1 MKKAT
6 QYFHIV
12 VIAASL
18 VLFLSACGGGGRTFS
33 SSTEED
39 ISLHYAE
46 NLKLIRGEG
55 YIEARLRNPWDTTS
69 TLHTYILVDKN
80 AEVPQHIPDGTLVR
94 TPLEN
99 ALVYTAV
106 HCSLIKELEAVGSI
120 GGVCELQYIKVP
132 EVIEGCRNGS
142 IVDAGDGM
150 NPDIEK
156 IIDLHPDALMLSP
169 FENSG
174 GHGRVDKLDIPIIE
188 CADYMETSPL
198 GRAEWM
204 RFYGMLFGREAQ
216 ADSLFAVVEEKYSE
230 LKQMVTDANPEKPT
244 LITDLKS
251 GSAWYVPGGKS
262 TMGQLYADAGAQYV
276 FIDRNVSSSIPL
288 SFETVF
294 ERGQD
299 AQLWLVKYNQPQDMT
314 YEQMERD
321 YAPYAGFRA
330 FKERHIY
337 GCNTAY
343 VPFYEDFPFHP
354 DLVLKD
360 MIKIFHPDMLPDYEP
375 KYYTPLK

>member
-1 MKKAT
+1 M
-6 QYFHIV
+6 
-12 VIAASL
+12 
-18 VLFLSACGGGGRTFS
+18 
-33 SSTEED
+33 
-39 ISLHYAE
+39 
-46 NLKLIRGEG
+46 
-55 YIEARLRNPWDTTS
+55 
-69 TLHTYILVDKN
+69 
-80 AEVPQHIPDGTLVR
+80 
-94 TPLEN
+94 
-99 ALVYTAV
+99 
-106 HCSLIKELEAVGSI
+106 
-120 GGVCELQYIKVP
+120 P

-174 GHGRVDKLDIPIIE
+174 GHGRVDKLNIPIIE

-216 ADSLFAVVEEKYSE
+216 ADSLFAIVEEKYSE
-230 LKQMVTDANPEKPT
+230 LKQMVAAAATERPT

-251 GSAWYVPGGKS
+251 GSAWYVPGGRS
-262 TMGQLYADAGAQYV
+262 TTGQLYADAGAQYV
-276 FIDRNVSSSIPL
+276 FGDRNVSSSIPL
-288 SFETVF
+288 SFEAVF

-299 AQLWLVKYNQPQDMT
+299 AQLWLVRYNQPQEMT

-354 DLVLKD
+354 DLLLKD
-360 MIKIFHPDMLPDYEP
+360 LIKIFHPSLLPGYEP